1 MDITMSKSET
11 VRARRVALGIT
22 QRELA
27 RLAACSTT
35 MVQEIEAGST
45 RGGRALANV
54 LDVLAEREDE
64 AREAREFLELD
75 EVEHGAA
82 A

>member
-1 MDITMSKSET
+1 MHMTNVIGKAET
-11 VRARRVALGIT
+11 VRARREALGIT

-45 RGGRALANV
+45 RGGRALESLLTV
-54 LDVLAEREDE
+54 LDEREE
-64 AREAREFLELD
+64 ATA
-75 EVEHGAA
+75 
-82 A
+82 